1 MTIIEIAKQIKTL
14 TSALIF
20 CHQNPDGDTLSCA
33 FSLQYALKKLG
44 ISSDIICPDQVP
56 DKFLKTGM
64 YSKVLQNATKPYD
77 GYIAVDC
84 ASETQVG
91 LPYEIFARQKKTF
104 CIDHHITNSKYAKSY
119 FVKDCASCTMLIAD
133 LIEALG
139 VKTDKTLATYYYL
152 GLMTDTGNF
161 AHSNTDKDAFSF
173 ASKCMEYEIDT
184 VAIYNSMY
192 KANPKNWLLMHAEI
206 MSKAR
211 FFHDNKMA
219 LVVLSQDIL
228 KKYGLNK
235 SHTDGT
241 CEFLMQV
248 ESVDVGVSVYEHSPN
263 CYKLSLRSKK
273 SSAREIAS
281 VFGGGGHE
289 KAAGLMIHGF
299 LEDVIDKIAFTVGNY
314 LEC

>member
-1 MTIIEIAKQIKTL
+1 MTIIEIANKIKL
-14 TSALIF
+14 LKSALIF

-44 ISSDIICPDQVP
+44 IESDIICPDQVP
-56 DKFLKTGM
+56 DKFLKTGA
-64 YSKVLQNATKPYD
+64 YSKVLQTTNKSYD

-91 LPYEIFARQKKTF
+91 LPYEIFARQNKTF
-104 CIDHHITNSKYAKSY
+104 CIDHHITNSKYAKNY
-119 FVKDCASCTMLIAD
+119 YVRDCAACTMIIAEV
-133 LIEALG
+133 IEALG
-139 VKTDKTLATYYYL
+139 VQMDKTIATYCYL

-161 AHSNTDKDAFSF
+161 AHSNTDKEAFNF
-173 ASKCMEYEIDT
+173 ASKCMSFGIDT
-184 VAIYNSMY
+184 VSIYNSMY
-192 KANPKNWLLMHAEI
+192 KANPKNWLHMHAEI

-219 LVVLSQDIL
+219 LVVITQEML

-248 ESVDVGVSVYEHSPN
+248 ESVDVGVSVFEHAPN

-273 SSAREIAS
+273 SSAKEIAQ
-281 VFGGGGHE
+281 VYGGGGHE
-289 KAAGLMIHGF
+289 KAAGLTIHGY
-299 LEDVIDKIAFTVGNY
+299 LEDVIDKISFTVGNY